1 MGPDRHRSSGL
12 QEAPELLGAGRVTEL
27 AQRLG
32 LDLPDALAGDGEVL
46 ADLLE
51 RVLAAVGQAEAQAQ
65 HLLLAR
71 RQRVEDLVGLLAQ
84 RQADDR
90 LHRRHDLLVLDEIA
104 EVAVFLLADRRL
116 QRDRLL
122 RDLEDLAHL
131 VDRHLHLGR
140 DLFRRRLASQLLH
153 ELAGGADQLVDR
165 LDHVHRDAD
174 RTGLVRDGSGN
185 RLADPPRRVRGE
197 LVAPAIL
204 ELVDR
209 LHQTDVP
216 LLDQVEELE
225 PSIRIFLR
233 DRDHQPE
240 VGLDHLLLGDGRLA
254 LALLDD
260 RHDALDLIGAGV
272 GADLGGLDLL
282 LGHPYLLRLGA
293 RELLGRPE
301 MEVGGAAAVGA
312 LGGGGVAEGDV
323 HEVLDLLGGRPAP
336 VGPELDD
343 ALGALDVVEQVA
355 QPLHQPA
362 PRRIAVLAV
371 DDLVADVQ
379 RAQTLQDLLLPLLG
393 LTLQPLPGRLLDLA
407 ARPAPALAGRRR
419 SQLADLVE
427 KLVALAQ
434 EPIDAAERVHDLAGE
449 RDLLLLGELLLVDV
463 DDVLDGGVSVAERL
477 AQLAE
482 ALEGQV
488 GGEDGVGDLILALL
502 DALGQGD
509 LALTREQGDTSHLA
523 QVETYRVL
531 GAADRARREVDRL
544 RA

>member
-116 QRDRLL
+116 QRD
-122 RDLEDLAHL
+122 
-131 VDRHLHLGR
+131 
-140 DLFRRRLASQLLH
+140 QLLH

-282 LGHPYLLRLGA
+282 LGHPDLLRLGA

-323 HEVLDLLGGRPAP
+323 DEVLDLLGGRPAP